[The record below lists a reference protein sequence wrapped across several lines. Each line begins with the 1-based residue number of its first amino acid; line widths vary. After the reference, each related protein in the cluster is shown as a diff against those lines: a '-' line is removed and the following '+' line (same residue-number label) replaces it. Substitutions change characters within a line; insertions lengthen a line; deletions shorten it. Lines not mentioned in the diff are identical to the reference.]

1 MSLLR
6 TGYLSSTAN
15 VLKAVPRLVMSI
27 RETFSNPV
35 ALKDLNKYVKVA
47 VMQISTVFG
56 TGYHVPLQGVL

>member
-15 VLKAVPRLVMSI
+15 VLKGSPKTCHVNKRN
-27 RETFSNPV
+27 FSNSV

-56 TGYHVPLQGVL
+56 TGYHVPLEGVL